1 MESKIFKYFKSKL
14 IFGKYSIKYLIS
26 KGSFGEVYF
35 GTNKNN
41 GEKYALKIEKTKNPD
56 QFLKRECFALLNL
69 RGPGIPSVISFG
81 VSGKYSILVENLLG
95 KSILNIWKEKN
106 KKFNLSDT
114 CIFAIQAISRL
125 EYVHSKDYLHR
136 DMKPANFLVGNPD
149 NSQLY
154 LIDFGNA
161 RKYRSSRT
169 GKHIKLFK
177 NRGIYG
183 SLIFLSLNSLKGI
196 EQTRKDELESLG
208 LVIIYLYIGSLP
220 WSVIKFKDMNQGIDL
235 ITKIRESISIEN
247 ICKGMPKEMIYYMNY
262 VKSLNYEKNPD
273 YEYLRKLFLNILK
286 ILGQNE
292 LLFSWVDRNV
302 SQKKIPTNMKNR
314 SYKSIYNNLL
324 RKNSNKS
331 ILCENLKL
339 QLNNN
344 EEQMKNNRNR
354 SDIMNIKDIRNKP
367 IKENNYTSNT
377 QLNSKNK
384 DNKKQVN
391 INNVLKKVNNTEN
404 NHQKLKKITIFKKKL
419 NLIPNKINHEKII
432 RLPNNNKKIIERFKN
447 EKTSSNYEDELYNK
461 NKMNKVFETNIN
473 YIKKDE
479 NVFGNNRIRN
489 YININNI
496 NINNNFNT
504 YTYKTIMN
512 KKEPPKLLIHKKNKI
527 NKIELFSNIARRNKY
542 SKIKYFHDY
551 NYTPSS
557 YELFV
562 SNISPLVHNLT
573 EYGPKIDQYKTT
585 QEEKGRAN
593 QYGFLTPKNVE
604 MKYSSQNNFIE
615 PIKIYKRTKY
625 QPLFLREYA
634 LSQNNSPIN
643 TYN

>member
-26 KGSFGEVYF
+26 KGNFGEVYF

-41 GEKYALKIEKTKNPD
+41 GEEYALKIEETKNSD
-56 QFLKRECFALLNL
+56 SILKRECFALLNL

-95 KSILNIWKEKN
+95 KSIFNIWKEKN

-136 DMKPANFLVGNPD
+136 DIKPANFLVGNPD

-183 SLIFLSLNSLKGI
+183 SLMFLSMNSLKGI

-208 LVIIYLYIGSLP
+208 LAIIYLYIGSLP
-220 WSVIKFKDMNQGIDL
+220 WSLIKFKNMNQGIDA

-273 YEYLRKLFLNILK
+273 YEYLRKLFLNVLK

-302 SQKKIPTNMKNR
+302 SQKKIQTNIKNR
-314 SYKSIYNNLL
+314 SFKSIYNNLL
-324 RKNSNKS
+324 RKYSNKS

-344 EEQMKNNRNR
+344 EEQMNKNRNR
-354 SDIMNIKDIRNKP
+354 SDIMKIKDIKNKP
-367 IKENNYTSNT
+367 IKENNYVKNT
-377 QLNSKNK
+377 QLNFKNK
-384 DNKKQVN
+384 DNKKSEN
-391 INNVLKKVNNTEN
+391 INNVSNIVNNTRN

-419 NLIPNKINHEKII
+419 DLIPNKINHEKII

-447 EKTSSNYEDELYNK
+447 AKTSSNYEDELYNK
-461 NKMNKVFETNIN
+461 DKINKVIETNIN

-479 NVFGNNRIRN
+479 NAFGNNRIRN

-496 NINNNFNT
+496 NINNNCNT
-504 YTYKTIMN
+504 YTYKTIIQ
-512 KKEPPKLLIHKKNKI
+512 KREPPKLLIHKKNKI
-527 NKIELFSNIARRNKY
+527 NKIELSSNLARRNKY
-542 SKIKYFHDY
+542 STIKSFHDY
-551 NYTPSS
+551 NYIPSS
-557 YELFV
+557 YV
-562 SNISPLVHNLT
+562 SFFSNKSPQVNNLT
-573 EYGPKIDQYKTT
+573 EYGPKIVQYKT
-585 QEEKGRAN
+585 N
-593 QYGFLTPKNVE
+593 QTRFLTPKNVE
-604 MKYSSQNNFIE
+604 MKYSAQNNFIE

-625 QPLFLREYA
+625 QPIFLREYA